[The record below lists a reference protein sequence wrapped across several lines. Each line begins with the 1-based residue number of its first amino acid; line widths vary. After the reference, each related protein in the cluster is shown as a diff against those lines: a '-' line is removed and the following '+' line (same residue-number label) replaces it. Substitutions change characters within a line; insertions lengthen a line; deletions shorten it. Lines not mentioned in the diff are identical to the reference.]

1 MAKLNTS
8 IATANGAKWVNA
20 AYYIKH
26 LLLFILKLKILNLK
40 KSVIESIHKEVLV
53 LVLVLTLEHNQY
65 TLRETQVNIYAL
77 WQGLKGTQHNV

>member
-1 MAKLNTS
+1 MKQMAKLNTS

-53 LVLVLTLEHNQY
+53 LTLEHNQY